1 MTKIFPHIIP
11 EVSDWP
17 VALQSKNR
25 AEFINKLNKYVLNQ
39 INETHSQ
46 NLHDLISR
54 TIYMENQRIKLTP
67 WKVDPP
73 DEKEYWKSIAADLEN
88 TTIREDRHD
97 AETELLK
104 RVINRYSEEIVGNFS
119 PNTFKFSRIFLTS
132 FFKKIFSSYFPKGQ
146 WRWGSKRSL
155 QERIILKGNV
165 ERIRDL
171 FTKGTVVFMPT
182 HYSNVDSI
190 MVGYAI
196 DANVGLPSF
205 SYGAG
210 LNLYNVEIV
219 GYFINRLGA
228 FRVDRRKKNPIYLEC
243 LKSMTGFSLIE
254 GVNCLFFPGGTRS
267 RSGAIEDKLK
277 LGLIN
282 SAIEAQRVLLETGSD
297 KKIIVVPISMGY
309 HFVLEA
315 THLIDQ
321 QLQFIGKEKY
331 KRIRGTGISF
341 SNIMRFLKD
350 LYTRSSEVYMSFGD
364 PMDVFGNT
372 VDSDGHSYDKFGNK
386 MDMNDYFSFGGQLS
400 SNRQREGVYAKILSE
415 TLVDSYKKF
424 NVVLSSNV
432 VAFAAFHLIFQQY
445 KDVGLMSLV
454 NQKNKTYEFSYT
466 DMLEN
471 VKKLIHHITKMQENN
486 SLLTSDES
494 WHDEKKLLEEGLSKL
509 GIYHSVDILKKDS
522 KGNLVC
528 KDIRLLY
535 FYHNRL
541 INYGLEDMM
550 GWVKAWQT

>member
-1 MTKIFPHIIP
+1 MAKIFPHIIP
-11 EVSDWP
+11 DVSKWP
-17 VALQSKNR
+17 VALQSKHR
-25 AEFINKLNKYVLNQ
+25 SEFISKLNKYVLAQ
-39 INETHSQ
+39 ILESHDT
-46 NLHDLISR
+46 NLYDLISR
-54 TIYMENQRIKLTP
+54 TVYMENQRIKLTP

-73 DEKEYWKSIAADLEN
+73 DEKDYWKSIAADLEN
-88 TTIREDRHD
+88 TTIREDKQD
-97 AETELLK
+97 AEIELLK
-104 RVINRYSEEIVGNFS
+104 RIINRYDEEIVGNFS

-132 FFKKIFSSYFPKGQ
+132 FFKRIFSSYFPKGQ
-146 WRWGSKRSL
+146 WRWGSKKSL

-165 ERIRDL
+165 EHIRDL
-171 FTKGTVVFMPT
+171 FNKGTVIFMPT
-182 HYSNVDSI
+182 HYSNLDSI

-243 LKSMTGFSLIE
+243 LKSMTGFSIIE

-267 RSGAIEDKLK
+267 RSGSIEDKLK

-282 SAIEAQRVLLETGSD
+282 SSIEAQRVLIEEGSD
-297 KKIIVVPISMGY
+297 KKIFVVPISMGY

-315 THLIDQ
+315 SHLIDQ

-331 KRIRGTGISF
+331 KRVRGSGPSF
-341 SNIMRFLKD
+341 SNILRFFKD
-350 LYTRSSEVYMSFGD
+350 LYTRSSEVYMSFGK
-364 PMDVFGNT
+364 PMDVFGNN
-372 VDSDGHSYDKFGNK
+372 VDEQGQSYDKFGNK
-386 MDMNDYFSFGGQLS
+386 VEMNDYFSFGGQLS

-415 TLVDSYKKF
+415 TLIESYKKY

-432 VAFAAFHLIFQQY
+432 VAFTAFHLIFQEF
-445 KDVGLMSLV
+445 KEAGLMALV
-454 NQKNKTYEFSYT
+454 NQKNKVYELRFI
-466 DMLEN
+466 DLLEN
-471 VKKLIHHITKMQENN
+471 VQKLMFHLRSMNENGV
-486 SLLTSDES
+486 LLLSDES
-494 WHDEKKLLEEGLSKL
+494 WNEEKELIEEGLSKL
-509 GIYHSVDILKKDS
+509 GIYHAVDILKKN
-522 KGNLVC
+522 KPGNLVC
-528 KDIRLLY
+528 RDIRLLY

-550 GWVKAWQT
+550 GWVKAWQS

>member
-1 MTKIFPHIIP
+1 MAKIFPHIIP
-11 EVSDWP
+11 DVSKWP
-17 VALQSKNR
+17 VALQSKHR
-25 AEFINKLNKYVLNQ
+25 SEFISKLNKYVLAQ
-39 INETHSQ
+39 ILDSHGT
-46 NLHDLISR
+46 NLYDLISR
-54 TIYMENQRIKLTP
+54 TVYMENQRIKLTP

-73 DEKEYWKSIAADLEN
+73 DEKDYWKSIAADLEN
-88 TTIREDRHD
+88 TTIREDKQD

-104 RVINRYSEEIVGNFS
+104 RIINRYDEEIVGNFS

-132 FFKKIFSSYFPKGQ
+132 FFKRIFSSYFPKGQ
-146 WRWGSKRSL
+146 WRWGSKKSL

-165 ERIRDL
+165 EHIRDL
-171 FTKGTVVFMPT
+171 FNKGTVIFMPT
-182 HYSNVDSI
+182 HYSNLDSI

-243 LKSMTGFSLIE
+243 LKSMTGFSIIE

-267 RSGAIEDKLK
+267 RSGSIEDKLK

-282 SAIEAQRVLLETGSD
+282 SSIEAQRVLIEEGSD
-297 KKIIVVPISMGY
+297 KKIFVVPISMGY

-315 THLIDQ
+315 SHLIDQ

-331 KRIRGTGISF
+331 KRVRGSGPSF
-341 SNIMRFLKD
+341 SNILRFFKD
-350 LYTRSSEVYMSFGD
+350 LYTRSSEVYMSFGN

-372 VDSDGHSYDKFGNK
+372 VDEQGQSYDKFGNK
-386 MDMNDYFSFGGQLS
+386 VEMNDYFSFGGQLS

-415 TLVDSYKKF
+415 TLIESFKKY

-432 VAFAAFHLIFQQY
+432 VAFTAFHLIFQEF
-445 KDVGLMSLV
+445 KETGLMALV
-454 NQKNKTYEFSYT
+454 NQKNKVYELRLT
-466 DMLEN
+466 DLLEN
-471 VKKLIHHITKMQENN
+471 VQKLMFHIRSMNENGV
-486 SLLTSDES
+486 LLLSDES
-494 WHDEKKLLEEGLSKL
+494 WNEEKKLIEEGLSKL
-509 GIYHSVDILKKDS
+509 GIYHAVDILKKNKS
-522 KGNLVC
+522 GNLVC
-528 KDIRLLY
+528 RDIRLLY

-550 GWVKAWQT
+550 GWAKAWQS